1 MNAWLYKLIG
11 KLEIEQIIFTFLK
24 FVTCVISLIF
34 GSDINLLSFFF
45 FIFRKNADKRNC
57 YEKKKE
63 RERKRKEEIKFNF
76 ATRR

>member
-34 GSDINLLSFFF
+34 GSDINLLFFF
-45 FIFRKNADKRNC
+45 YIFPKNADKRNC
-57 YEKKKE
+57 YEKKK
-63 RERKRKEEIKFNF
+63 RKRKKKE
-76 ATRR
+76 RRNKIQFCDA

>member
-11 KLEIEQIIFTFLK
+11 KLEIEQIIFLK

-45 FIFRKNADKRNC
+45 FLYFEKMQTREIVMKKK
-57 YEKKKE
+57 KKKE
-63 RERKRKEEIKFNF
+63 KEKGKKK
-76 ATRR
+76 

>member
-45 FIFRKNADKRNC
+45 LYFQKMQTREIVMKKKKRKR
-57 YEKKKE
+57 KKKE
-63 RERKRKEEIKFNF
+63 RRNKIQFCD
-76 ATRR
+76 A

>member
-11 KLEIEQIIFTFLK
+11 KLEIEQIIFLK

-45 FIFRKNADKRNC
+45 LYFQKMQTREIVMK
-57 YEKKKE
+57 KKKE

>member
-11 KLEIEQIIFTFLK
+11 KLEIEQIIFLK

-45 FIFRKNADKRNC
+45 LYFEKMQTREIVMKK
-57 YEKKKE
+57 KKKE
-63 RERKRKEEIKFNF
+63 KEKGKKK
-76 ATRR
+76 

>member
-45 FIFRKNADKRNC
+45 FLYFEKMQTREIVMKKK
-57 YEKKKE
+57 KKKE
-63 RERKRKEEIKFNF
+63 KEKGKKK
-76 ATRR
+76 

>member
-45 FIFRKNADKRNC
+45 LYFQKMQTREIVMKK
-57 YEKKKE
+57 KKKE
-63 RERKRKEEIKFNF
+63 KEKGKKK
-76 ATRR
+76 

>member
-11 KLEIEQIIFTFLK
+11 KLEIEQIIFLK

-45 FIFRKNADKRNC
+45 LYFEKMQTREIVMKKKKRKR
-57 YEKKKE
+57 KKKE
-63 RERKRKEEIKFNF
+63 RRNKIQFCD
-76 ATRR
+76 A

>member
-45 FIFRKNADKRNC
+45 LYFEKMQTREIVMKK
-57 YEKKKE
+57 KKKE
-63 RERKRKEEIKFNF
+63 KEKGKKK
-76 ATRR
+76 

>member
-45 FIFRKNADKRNC
+45 LYFQKMQTREIVMKKK
-57 YEKKKE
+57 KKKE
-63 RERKRKEEIKFNF
+63 KEKGKKK
-76 ATRR
+76 

>member
-34 GSDINLLSFFF
+34 GSDINLFSFFF
-45 FIFRKNADKRNC
+45 LYFEKMQTREIVMKK
-57 YEKKKE
+57 KKKE
-63 RERKRKEEIKFNF
+63 KEKGKKK
-76 ATRR
+76 

>member
-34 GSDINLLSFFF
+34 GNDINLLFFF
-45 FIFRKNADKRNC
+45 LYFQKMQTREIVMKKKRKR
-57 YEKKKE
+57 KKKE
-63 RERKRKEEIKFNF
+63 RRNKIQFCD
-76 ATRR
+76 A

>member
-11 KLEIEQIIFTFLK
+11 KLEIEQIIFLK

-45 FIFRKNADKRNC
+45 LYFQKMQTREIVMKKK
-57 YEKKKE
+57 KKKE
-63 RERKRKEEIKFNF
+63 KEKGKKK
-76 ATRR
+76 